1 MDYVEKESFGGS
13 SKMFMAAQESP
24 KLGCA
29 WPSLGVINKRR
40 LLKKGEGDWYPNPR
54 FNALTKIIVQKPHK
68 SKKQQGEGGVSKTF
82 MDGPWDSTLFLFSP
96 KMHQSHAKG

>member
-29 WPSLGVINKRR
+29 WLSLGVINKWRPFKR
-40 LLKKGEGDWYPNPR
+40 GSEIATPIDGMINPHMIKK
-54 FNALTKIIVQKPHK
+54 KINGTTVWPEPIW
-68 SKKQQGEGGVSKTF
+68 KK
-82 MDGPWDSTLFLFSP
+82 
-96 KMHQSHAKG
+96 

>member
-29 WPSLGVINKRR
+29 WPSLGSLINDVLSRGGAR
-40 LLKKGEGDWYPNPR
+40 LVP
-54 FNALTKIIVQKPHK
+54 Q
-68 SKKQQGEGGVSKTF
+68 
-82 MDGPWDSTLFLFSP
+82 STI
-96 KMHQSHAKG
+96 

>member
-29 WPSLGVINKRR
+29 WLSLEVINK
-40 LLKKGEGDWYPNPR
+40 
-54 FNALTKIIVQKPHK
+54 
-68 SKKQQGEGGVSKTF
+68 
-82 MDGPWDSTLFLFSP
+82 
-96 KMHQSHAKG
+96 